1 MNNYIDSKV
10 KAYPIWSRDN
20 SKLLLAF
27 ILTVIAVYIF
37 PKLGIP
43 QILIKL
49 SFLFLLFIIFH
60 LKENRQK

>member
-37 PKLGIP
+37 PKLGI
-43 QILIKL
+43 LISEIYIQL
-49 SFLFLLFIIFH
+49 
-60 LKENRQK
+60 